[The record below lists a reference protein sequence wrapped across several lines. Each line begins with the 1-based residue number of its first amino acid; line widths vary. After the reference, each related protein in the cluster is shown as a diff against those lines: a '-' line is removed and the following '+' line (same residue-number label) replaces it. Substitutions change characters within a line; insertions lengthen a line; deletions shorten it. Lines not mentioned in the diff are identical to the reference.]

1 MTRIILIIIA
11 LTMAFSNS
19 LSASNE
25 IMSADFI
32 FNLGN
37 DKDFVLVGSEGYRDR
52 LVVSEVNIETNKI
65 NHYVIDDDYYTIEFV
80 TVNSVHQKI
89 AIKSAHSNRIYI
101 YHYGTSNLLST
112 LVLDSVY
119 NNFAFSKDGNYLY
132 TVNPVGYEFR
142 SYDVITGEVTKE
154 FDLTAALKQKYFYI
168 DTENEEITVY
178 NGSAYDIW
186 SITEEK
192 IVRSGNGYIPFIL
205 DKLLSDG
212 ALKAYMKNGTFYI
225 DSTSNGTNIITK
237 KFFENNDYLSDF
249 FYCNYCKLDVTSDM
263 KYMLL
268 NYSEKEQIIYDIV
281 NDSIIELDPIIIDGY
296 EERPPYVHAINSDFT
311 KSIVSY
317 DKYWYCGRY
326 LQMPMPWHKY
336 YIYDN
341 VKSGISSSIPEGYIE
356 GVARSFYSDNN
367 SVAVIGDN
375 LEKVIIHNEDTKVLI
390 DKEENFLRYIDID
403 ATPVVLYDN
412 STMLGVLDSGL
423 FRTYNLATDKYEKE
437 FKVDIENII
446 KVYFPQEQDVILFQ
460 DSNKVYVYD
469 FKTFVQLRE
478 FDLKALGIN
487 PKLVKFDGI
496 KFIVASDSSTI
507 YKYDIYNGEQTVY
520 KENESFKVYLYKDF
534 STDGE
539 HLLYFKS
546 PNKVLKHNLRT
557 GYLTEDTLFGQ
568 SFEYGRELT
577 GIGFLGNHE
586 LVWYIYLHDPTQRGY
601 YRSNIYD
608 FTTKAETSMAGEFKP
623 IISDNGKMYIGKY
636 CPDDYFFRAIRDPQ
650 SSVETTPP
658 ITGSVYPNPAY
669 DFIKLDMNAS
679 AMNSSIE
686 IFDAYG
692 KQVMSAIYTG
702 EYFDISK
709 LTAGVYFV
717 KVGDETH
724 KFVKM

>member
-1 MTRIILIIIA
+1 MTRILLIIIA

-37 DKDFVLVGSEGYRDR
+37 DKDFVLVGSDGYRDR
-52 LVVSEVNIETNKI
+52 LVVSEINIETNKI

-119 NNFAFSKDGNYLY
+119 NNFAFSKDGDYLY
-132 TVNPVGYEFR
+132 TVSPTNNFFN
-142 SYDVITGEVTKE
+142 SYDVITGEITKE
-154 FDLTAALKQKYFYI
+154 FDLVGALKQKYFYI

-225 DSTSNGTNIITK
+225 DSTSNGTNIISK
-237 KFFENNDYLSDF
+237 KFFENNDYLSYF

-268 NYSEKEQIIYDIV
+268 NYSEREQIIYDIV
-281 NDSIIELDPIIIDGY
+281 NDSIIKLATIIVDGY

-326 LQMPMPWHKY
+326 LEIPMQWNKFF
-336 YIYDN
+336 IYDN
-341 VKSGISSSIPEGYIE
+341 VQSKNSSSIPKGYVDGI
-356 GVARSFYSDNN
+356 ARSFYSDN

-375 LEKVIIHNEDTKVLI
+375 LEKVIIYNEDTKVLI

-403 ATPVVLYDN
+403 ATPVILYNN
-412 STMLGVLDSGL
+412 STKIGVLDSNV
-423 FRTYNLATDKYEKE
+423 FRTYNLTTNKYEKE
-437 FKVDIENII
+437 FEVDINNIL
-446 KVYFPQEQDVILFQ
+446 KVYFPQNQDVILFQ
-460 DSNKVYVYD
+460 DSNKAYVYD
-469 FKTFVQLRE
+469 FNKFSQLKE
-478 FDLKALGIN
+478 FDFGSLGIKPDN
-487 PKLVKFDGI
+487 LKFDGN

-520 KENESFKVYLYKDF
+520 KENESFKEYLYKDF

-557 GYLTEDTLFGQ
+557 GYLTEDTLLGQ

-623 IISDNGKMYIGKY
+623 IISDNGKMYIGRY

-650 SSVETTPP
+650 SSVETTTT
-658 ITGSVYPNPAY
+658 ITGSVYPNPAS
-669 DFIKLDMNAS
+669 DFIKIDMNAS

-686 IFDAYG
+686 IFDVYG

-702 EYFDISK
+702 EDIDISS
-709 LTAGVYFV
+709 LTAGVYFA
-717 KVGDETH
+717 KVGGKSW
-724 KFVKM
+724 KFIKL